1 MAWFS
6 TTIKVPVSTLQEH
19 ASKMQEYADSN
30 LDVFNRVYNSLLCL
44 KGSGE
49 WKGTSLEAI
58 VSATEKNKEKFGDTI
73 DELQALADFL
83 QKFVTEISDKD
94 EEIKK
99 KINAVD

>member
-6 TTIKVPVSTLQEH
+6 TTIKVPVVAL
-19 ASKMQEYADSN
+19 QEYATKMQGFADDN
-30 LDVFNRVYNSLLCL
+30 AAIFDRVYNSLLCL

-49 WKGTSLEAI
+49 WQGTSLEAI

-73 DELQALADFL
+73 EELQALADYL
-83 QKFVTEISDKD
+83 QKFVTEISEKD

-99 KINAVD
+99 QINSVG

>member
-1 MAWFS
+1 MGLFS
-6 TTIKVPVSTLQEH
+6 TTIKVPTPVLQDY
-19 ASKMQEYADSN
+19 ANKMQEYADSN

-83 QKFVTEISDKD
+83 QRFVTEISDKD